1 MVALRLEALGAQYGR
16 HRVFTDITTG
26 DIAGGI
32 LTAVIG
38 PNAAGKSTLFKRIAG
53 LLKGEGVVHLSGE
66 ESLRPICYMPQDTG
80 ANAVLTVYE
89 SVLLASKQG
98 SGWKVADNELLE
110 IDRILAS
117 LRIADLAFRDLGE
130 LSGGQRQLVAIAQA
144 LVRKPEVLLMDEP
157 TSALDLFRQ
166 IEVLQFMRELAE
178 ESGIAVLIALHDLNH
193 AMRYCDHALVVADG
207 RLVASG
213 ATAEVITP
221 TLLRDVYRVDARIE
235 ACTQG
240 RPLVIVDAALAL
252 RQTGRSAEAHVATG
266 LVVDRQDQIGD
277 CRAEDRECQ
286 TVGGQYEE
294 GGGEDCEVDAELE
307 VAGAQACLLLQIH
320 CENIDAA
327 ETGAVA
333 EEH

>member
-1 MVALRLEALGAQYGR
+1 MVALRLEAVGAQYGR
-16 HRVFTDITTG
+16 HRVFADITTG
-26 DIAGGI
+26 DITGGV

-53 LLKGEGVVHLSGE
+53 LLKGEGVVHLTGE

-98 SGWKVADNELLE
+98 SGWKVADSELLE

-166 IEVLQFMRELAE
+166 IEVLQFMRKLAAD
-178 ESGIAVLIALHDLNH
+178 SGIAVLIALHDLNH
-193 AMRYCDHALVVADG
+193 AMRYCDQSLVVADG
-207 RLVASG
+207 RLIASG
-213 ATAEVITP
+213 PTTEVITP
-221 TLLRDVYRVDARIE
+221 ALLRDVYHVDARIE

-240 RPLVIVDAALAL
+240 RPLVIVDAALA
-252 RQTGRSAEAHVATG
+252 
-266 LVVDRQDQIGD
+266 
-277 CRAEDRECQ
+277 
-286 TVGGQYEE
+286 
-294 GGGEDCEVDAELE
+294 
-307 VAGAQACLLLQIH
+307 
-320 CENIDAA
+320 
-327 ETGAVA
+327 
-333 EEH
+333 